1 MDAAARRG
9 VIRRRELAPHAFAIR
24 GRPLFDVRMPHR
36 PASLRRLPHYGTLLA
51 ALLLDILIVPLL
63 LALGAGMPVAR
74 TVTALVLLAAFAA
87 VGSDRIAGLG
97 MLLAFVAMV
106 LYELSGNAGVMTI
119 ELVLRMLF
127 VGYVIFHIT
136 RDILRQG
143 DQVTLDTIAGAA
155 AVYMLI
161 GLIWAS
167 GYLLLEHLRP
177 GSFVIPD
184 DWRLPG
190 NVVGP
195 ALVFFSYVTL
205 TTVGYG
211 DIRAAG
217 PAAGGL
223 AIAEAIVGQLFLAIT
238 IARLVG
244 QHLSRRS

>member
-1 MDAAARRG
+1 MRRQAWPRAPARPRLRLSASHCLTG
-9 VIRRRELAPHAFAIR
+9 F
-24 GRPLFDVRMPHR
+24 MPYR
-36 PASLRRLPHYGTLLA
+36 PASLRKLPHYGTLLA

-74 TVTALVLLAAFAA
+74 AVMALVLLAAFVA
-87 VGSDRIAGLG
+87 VGSTWIAGIG
-97 MLLAFVAMV
+97 MLVAVVAMV
-106 LYELSGNAGVMTI
+106 VSEIVHSDTALAV
-119 ELVLRMLF
+119 ELVMRMLF
-127 VGYVIFHIT
+127 IGYAIFHMT
-136 RDILRQG
+136 REILRQG
-143 DQVTLDTIAGAA
+143 DAVTLDTIAGAA
-155 AVYMLI
+155 CVYMLL
-161 GLIWAS
+161 GVIWAN

-190 NVVGP
+190 NQIGP

-223 AIAEAIVGQLFLAIT
+223 AVVEAIVGQLFLAVT

-244 QHLSRRS
+244 QHLSKRS